1 MASNVIHPEAAE
13 RPFTVSELALE
24 VRRAL
29 RPLSSVLVK
38 GEVTGMKLSAKGHYS
53 FAVRDPG
60 AVIQA
65 FLFAGDARR
74 LGLVPE
80 DGQEFI
86 FRGRVDFWP
95 QGGQLRLVVE
105 FIQFDDFG
113 RMRAQLE
120 ALKLRLE
127 TEGAFSVARKRPL
140 PFLPRVVALVT
151 SPTGAVIHDL
161 QETILDRFP
170 NMEILVYAA
179 QVQGTASPAS
189 VVAALRRCNREGR
202 ADVAVIA
209 RGGGS
214 FEELYAFN
222 TEPVARAILAS
233 RVPVVTALGH
243 TSDRTVADMVADAE
257 CRTPTEAAT
266 RVVPS
271 RAELS
276 AQLTERARRL
286 DREAR
291 RRMSVELERLH
302 QRRIRLVQALP
313 ALLRLRSERLERCRA
328 ELARLNPA
336 RQVVLRQDHLVQLG
350 RRLEAAAQRAIRAPA
365 SQLEARRVPERLD
378 RALSER
384 LRAAQIGLVHRRGR
398 LEALSPQR
406 VLSRGYSITTDERG
420 RVLRSSAETKV
431 GRAVIVRLAA
441 GQLRGRVEEVRE

>member
-1 MASNVIHPEAAE
+1 VIRPEAAE

-38 GEVTGMKLSAKGHYS
+38 GEVSGMKLSAKGHYS
-53 FAVRDPG
+53 FAIRDAG
-60 AVIQA
+60 AVVQA

-113 RMRAQLE
+113 RMRSQLE
-120 ALKLRLE
+120 ALKMRLE
-127 TEGAFSVARKRPL
+127 TEGAFSTARKRAL

-202 ADVAVIA
+202 AEVAVIA

-266 RVVPS
+266 RIVPS
-271 RAELS
+271 KADLS
-276 AQLTERARRL
+276 AQLAERARRL
-286 DREAR
+286 DREAAR
-291 RRMSVELERLH
+291 RLAVELERLQ
-302 QRRIRLVQALP
+302 QRRIRLGQALP
-313 ALLRLRSERLERCRA
+313 ALLRVRRERLERCRA

-336 RQVVLRQDHLVQLG
+336 RQVVLRHDHLVHLG
-350 RRLEAAAQRAIRAPA
+350 QRLDAAAQRAIRARA
-365 SQLEARRVPERLD
+365 SQLEARRVRERLD
-378 RALSER
+378 RAMSER
-384 LRAAQIGLVHRRGR
+384 LRAAQTGLAHRGGR
-398 LEALSPQR
+398 LQALSPQR
-406 VLSRGYSITTDERG
+406 VLSRGYSITTDEHG
-420 RVLRSSAETKV
+420 RVLRSGADAEV
-431 GRAVIVRLAA
+431 GRPVDVRLAV
-441 GQLRGRVEEVRE
+441 GSLRARVEEVRE

>member
-1 MASNVIHPEAAE
+1 VIRPEEAA

-29 RPLSSVLVK
+29 RPLTSVLVK
-38 GEVTGMKLSAKGHYS
+38 GEVSGMKLSAKGHYS
-53 FAVRDPG
+53 FAIKDAG

-95 QGGQLRLVVE
+95 QGGQLRLVIE

-120 ALKLRLE
+120 ALKQRLE
-127 TEGAFSVARKRPL
+127 TEGAFSAARKRPL
-140 PFLPRVVALVT
+140 PFLPRVVALIT

-170 NMEILVYAA
+170 NMEILVYPA

-189 VVAALRRCNREGR
+189 VVAAVRRCNREGR

-243 TSDRTVADMVADAE
+243 TSDRTVADLVADAE

-266 RVVPS
+266 RVVPKK
-271 RAELS
+271 ADLL
-276 AQLTERARRL
+276 AQLADRARGL
-286 DREAR
+286 EREAR
-291 RRMSVELERLH
+291 RRILVEVERLG
-302 QRRIRLVQALP
+302 QRRVRLAQALP
-313 ALLRLRSERLERCRA
+313 VLLRLRSERLERCRV

-336 RQVVLRQDHLVQLG
+336 RQVVLRQDHLVELG
-350 RRLEAAAQRAIRAPA
+350 QRLEAGARRAVRARATQLDGRRAP
-365 SQLEARRVPERLD
+365 LRLD
-378 RALSER
+378 RAVSER
-384 LRAAQIGLVHRRGR
+384 FRAAEVGLAHRRGR

-406 VLSRGYSITTDERG
+406 VLSRGYSITTDEQG
-420 RVLRSSAETKV
+420 RVLRSGADTAA
-431 GRAVIVRLAA
+431 GRGIRVRLAA
-441 GQLRGRVEEVRE
+441 GRLRARVEEVQE

>member
-1 MASNVIHPEAAE
+1 MIRPEEAA

-24 VRRAL
+24 VKRAL

-53 FAVRDPG
+53 FAVRDAG

-65 FLFAGDARR
+65 FLFASDARR

-120 ALKLRLE
+120 ALKQRLE
-127 TEGAFSVARKRPL
+127 TEGAFLPARKRPL
-140 PFLPRVVALVT
+140 PFLPRVVGLIT

-170 NMEILVYAA
+170 NMEVLVYPA

-189 VVAALRRCNREGR
+189 VVAALRRCNREAR

-266 RVVPS
+266 RIVPS
-271 RAELS
+271 KADLA
-276 AQLTERARRL
+276 AQLAERARGL

-291 RRMSVELERLH
+291 RRIGIEVERLG
-302 QRRIRLVQALP
+302 QRRIRLGQALP
-313 ALLRLRSERLERCRA
+313 TLLRLRSERLERCRA
-328 ELARLNPA
+328 ELALLKPS
-336 RQVVLRQDHLVQLG
+336 RQVALRRDHLLQLEQ
-350 RRLEAAAQRAIRAPA
+350 RLEAAAQRTIRARA
-365 SQLEARRVPERLD
+365 TQLEGRRTP
-378 RALSER
+378 
-384 LRAAQIGLVHRRGR
+384 GR
-398 LEALSPQR
+398 LCAGIPTRRSP
-406 VLSRGYSITTDERG
+406 V
-420 RVLRSSAETKV
+420 
-431 GRAVIVRLAA
+431 
-441 GQLRGRVEEVRE
+441 